1 MLQTQKAHY
10 KEDPKKN
17 KLSNSK
23 LSFQKFHNPW
33 IKGSTTNSMKLD
45 NPPTSRK
52 YMHFLLV
59 GLIDLL
65 SFLQSSLQFPFEN
78 FRSDFLEF
86 FFSLGFFSS
95 QIVL

>member
-1 MLQTQKAHY
+1 MLQTQKVHY
-10 KEDPKKN
+10 KEDPKKKTKQN

-52 YMHFLLV
+52 YAFSF
-59 GLIDLL
+59 GRID
-65 SFLQSSLQFPFEN
+65 
-78 FRSDFLEF
+78 
-86 FFSLGFFSS
+86 
-95 QIVL
+95 